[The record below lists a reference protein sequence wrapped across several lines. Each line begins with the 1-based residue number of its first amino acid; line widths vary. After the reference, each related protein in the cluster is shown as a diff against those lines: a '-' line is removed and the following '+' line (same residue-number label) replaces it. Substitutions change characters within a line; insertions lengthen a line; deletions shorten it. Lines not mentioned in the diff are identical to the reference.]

1 MRRQRAPILRLLLV
15 VGFLGPI
22 LAIGGRDDGRAR
34 RQGRD
39 RDALRPD
46 LGRPGRSHRGVTP
59 RTAGPDDI
67 DLVTR
72 TITLAFADDPVWYPA
87 MGGSMTSLADKAT
100 LWRFFVAGAVRYP
113 WTRLLPD
120 GAAVSVWIPPDG
132 TELSDEQEEAFD
144 RGLDRI
150 LGPVAAAEYRAL
162 VDRFEATHPDDP
174 THAYLS
180 LLATHPDHRG
190 HGLGMALLA
199 DDLARLD
206 ADHLP
211 AYLESTNPANDRR
224 YQSVGF
230 EVVGG
235 FRTVDEERVI
245 TTMWRPER

>member
-1 MRRQRAPILRLLLV
+1 M
-15 VGFLGPI
+15 
-22 LAIGGRDDGRAR
+22 
-34 RQGRD
+34 
-39 RDALRPD
+39 
-46 LGRPGRSHRGVTP
+46 TP

-72 TITLAFADDPVWYPA
+72 TITLAFADDPVWSPA
-87 MGGSMTSLADKAT
+87 MGGSVTSLADKAT
-100 LWRFFVAGAVRYP
+100 LWRFFIAGAVRYP

-132 TELSDEQEEAFD
+132 TELSEAEEHAFD
-144 RGLDRI
+144 QALDRI
-150 LGPVAAAEYRAL
+150 LVPAAAAEFRAL
-162 VDRFEATHPDDP
+162 VDRFEATHPDGP
-174 THAYLS
+174 SHAYLS
-180 LLATHPDHRG
+180 LLGTHPDHRG

-230 EVVGG
+230 EPVGS

-245 TTMWRPER
+245 TTMWRPPR